1 MSEEIIKVLDNLGE
15 KFGIAIDWSSQNIL
29 PYLQDLLERFITY
42 KNISAIIWIVVSVVF
57 IILSIT
63 LGVIICKK
71 IKKYYNDKQDY
82 YTWESDRNFGYGLTW
97 FCAGT
102 IILAF
107 IIILFCNINGIFK
120 NVYLPETIV
129 IEYINN
135 LTSMGG

>member
-15 KFGIAIDWSSQNIL
+15 KFGIAIDWTNQNVL
-29 PYLQDLLERFITY
+29 PYLQDLMSRFIAY
-42 KNISAIIWIVVSVVF
+42 KNLSAIIWIVVSVVF

-82 YTWESDRNFGYGLTW
+82 CTWESDRNFGYGFTW
-97 FCAGT
+97 FCAGI

-120 NVYLPETIV
+120 NVYLPEATV
-129 IEYINN
+129 VEYINS

>member
-1 MSEEIIKVLDNLGE
+1 MS
-15 KFGIAIDWSSQNIL
+15 
-29 PYLQDLLERFITY
+29 RFIAY
-42 KNISAIIWIVVSVVF
+42 KNISAIIWIVVSIIF

-71 IKKYYNDKQDY
+71 IKNYYNDKQGY
-82 YTWESDRNFGYGLTW
+82 AWESDRNFGYGLTW

>member
-15 KFGIAIDWSSQNIL
+15 KFGIAIDWTNQNVL
-29 PYLQDLLERFITY
+29 PYLQDLMSRFIAY
-42 KNISAIIWIVVSVVF
+42 KNISAIIWIVVSIIF

-71 IKKYYNDKQDY
+71 IKNYYNDKQGY
-82 YTWESDRNFGYGLTW
+82 AWESDRNFGYGLTW

>member
-15 KFGIAIDWSSQNIL
+15 KFGIAIDWTNQNVL
-29 PYLQDLLERFITY
+29 PYLQDLMSRFIAY
-42 KNISAIIWIVVSVVF
+42 KNISAIIWIVVSIIF

-71 IKKYYNDKQDY
+71 IKNYYNDKQGY
-82 YTWESDRNFGYGLTW
+82 AWESDRNFGYGLTW

-107 IIILFCNINGIFK
+107 TIALFCNIGGIIQ
-120 NVYLPETIV
+120 NIYLPEVTV

>member
-15 KFGIAIDWSSQNIL
+15 KFGIAIDWTNQNVL
-29 PYLQDLLERFITY
+29 PYLQDLMSRFIAY
-42 KNISAIIWIVVSVVF
+42 KNISAIMWIVVSIIF

-71 IKKYYNDKQDY
+71 IKNYYNDKQDY
-82 YTWESDRNFGYGLTW
+82 AWESDRNFGYGLTW
-97 FCAGT
+97 FCAGI

-120 NVYLPETIV
+120 NVYLPEATV
-129 IEYINN
+129 VEYINS